1 MLVMLHSKF
10 PRPAPFRVLT
20 AACLCATLSMPMT
33 GFAADKTKAD
43 KSKPAAATEVDPYAE
58 VQPAAEKIDLDAY
71 QRIRD
76 EGLNHSH
83 VMDFAYALMDG
94 IGPRLTGSP
103 NLKKANEWTRDTLT
117 KIGCENAHLE
127 DWGEFGLGWQQLNT
141 WARMVTP
148 DTAVLILQATPWS
161 PSTPGPVTGDVAYV
175 NIQTEKDFDQYKG
188 KLAGKVVLFGA
199 MREVPPVE
207 KGLFSRYTDKELED
221 MIEFPVAGGGGIPP
235 ELQARMAAR
244 VERLRLIDKLAQ
256 FFADEKVAAI
266 IEPSRDASNGGG
278 SGGTLFD
285 DNGATIGRTPYIAGK
300 DVKVPVAVAAIESY
314 GRLYRLTQ
322 AHVPV
327 TVEINVETKFTGEH
341 EHGFD
346 TVAEIPGTDPTLKEQ
361 VVMVGGHL
369 DSWIAGTGATDNGAG
384 TVVAMEV
391 MRIFKALGIQPR
403 RTIRIGLWTGE
414 EEGIF
419 GSKGY
424 VTQHFGS
431 AATATTPDQMQLPEF
446 MRRAAGPLTLKPEHK
461 LLSGYFNIDNGTGKI
476 RGIYTQGNA
485 EIAGI
490 FAQWIAPLKDL
501 GVTTVTNRNTGGTD
515 HLSFDAVGLPGFQFI
530 QDEMDYETRTH
541 HSNEDTVER
550 LSPADLKQIATVEAI
565 FVYNTAMRDQMLPRK
580 PLPQPDKEQDK
591 RKPLDVMPGVVA
603 PPVAQ

>member
-1 MLVMLHSKF
+1 MPTKLLHLL
-10 PRPAPFRVLT
+10 P
-20 AACLCATLSMPMT
+20 AACLIASVAMCQAEKPTPV
-33 GFAADKTKAD
+33 KA
-43 KSKPAAATEVDPYAE
+43 KPAAEVDPYAE
-58 VQPAAEKIDLDAY
+58 VQPASETLDLNAY

-83 VMDFAYALMDG
+83 VMDFAYGLMDG

-117 KIGCENAHLE
+117 KIGLENAHLE

-148 DTAVLILQATPWS
+148 DTAVLIVQATPWS
-161 PSTPGPVTGDVAYV
+161 PSTPGPVTGDVAFV
-175 NIQTEKDFDQYKG
+175 SIQSEKDIDTYKG
-188 KLAGKVVLFGA
+188 KLGGKVVLFGA

-207 KGLFSRYTDKELED
+207 KGLFDRYTDKELEE
-221 MIEFPVAGGGGIPP
+221 MTEFPVSGGAGGVSP
-235 ELQARMAAR
+235 EIQARMQQR
-244 VERLRLIDKLAQ
+244 MERLRLIDKIAQ
-256 FFADEKVAAI
+256 FFADEKVAAV
-266 IEPSRDASNGGG
+266 IEPSRDAKNGGG

-285 DNGATIGRTPYIAGK
+285 DNGATLGRTPYIAEK
-300 DVKVPVAVAAIESY
+300 AVKIPVAVAAIESY

-327 TVEINVETKFTGEH
+327 SVEINVETKVTGEH

-346 TVAEIPGTDPTLKEQ
+346 TVAEIPGTDPTLKDQ

-391 MRIFKALGIQPR
+391 VRILKALDLKPR
-403 RTIRIGLWTGE
+403 RTIRIALWTGE
-414 EEGIF
+414 EQGIF

-424 VTQHFGS
+424 CTIHFGS
-431 AATATTPDQMQLPEF
+431 AATSTAPDQMQLPEF
-446 MRRAAGPLTLKPEHK
+446 MRRATGPLTLKPEQK
-461 LLSGYFNIDNGTGKI
+461 LVSGYFNIDNGTGKI
-476 RGIYTQGNA
+476 RGIYTQGNYA
-485 EIAGI
+485 IAPI

-501 GVTTVTNRNTGGTD
+501 GVSTVTNRNTGGTD
-515 HLSFDAVGLPGFQFI
+515 HLSFDAVGVPGFQFI
-530 QDEMDYETRTH
+530 QDDMDYESRTH

-550 LSPADLKQIATVEAI
+550 LQPADLKQIATVEAI
-565 FVYNTAMRDQMLPRK
+565 FVYNAAQRDKMLPRK
-580 PLPQPDKEQDK
+580 PLPHPELEEQK
-591 RKPLDVMPGVVA
+591 RKALEVMPGVVEPA
-603 PPVAQ
+603 AK